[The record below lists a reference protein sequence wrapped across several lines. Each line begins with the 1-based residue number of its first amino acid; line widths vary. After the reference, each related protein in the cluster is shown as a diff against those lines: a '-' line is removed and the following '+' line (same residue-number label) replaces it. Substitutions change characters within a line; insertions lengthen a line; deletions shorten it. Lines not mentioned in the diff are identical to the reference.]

1 MILVIDA
8 TNLSSGGG
16 LTHIKNIIKFAKPIE
31 LGFQKVIIFGS
42 IKTLACF
49 DDFPWLEKIN
59 LPIFEKNFLWRACW
73 QTFKLGKSAK
83 SYGATILFVPG
94 GSFSTSFRPI
104 ITMSRNLLPFEWSEL
119 KKYGFSITFFRLC
132 LLKYIQSKSFKNA
145 SGLIF
150 LTNYAKTI
158 ISKQVQVTNNNT
170 IIPHGIDSNYFRN
183 PKVTAVAEIEFSNE
197 KPFRLIYVSI
207 IDVYK
212 HHREVIESIRLLR
225 QKGLYISI
233 DFVGSYYK
241 SEFNKVLEML
251 NKIEDST
258 KFIKY
263 HGSLNVQEQIE
274 LYTKSDLCLFASS
287 CENMPNILLE
297 GMASGLPII
306 SSNRGP
312 MPEILN
318 DAGLYFNPENPID
331 ISNVIEKLYFD
342 SNLRNLLAIKSF
354 EKAKKYSWES
364 CSNQTLDFLSKF
376 RINN

>member
-1 MILVIDA
+1 MILIIDA

-16 LTHIKNIIKFAKPIE
+16 LTHIKNIIKFAKPTQF
-31 LGFQKVIIFGS
+31 GFKKVILFGS
-42 IKTLACF
+42 IKTVMSI

-59 LPIFEKNFLWRACW
+59 LPIFEKNFLFRAYW
-73 QTFKLGKSAK
+73 QIFKLGKIVK
-83 SYGATILFVPG
+83 SYGGTILFVPG

-104 ITMSRNLLPFEWSEL
+104 VTMSRNSLPFEWNEL
-119 KKYGFSITFFRLC
+119 KRYGFSITFFRLC
-132 LLKYIQSKSFKNA
+132 LLKHIQSKSFRNA

-150 LTNYAKTI
+150 LTDYAKRI
-158 ISKQVQVTNNNT
+158 IKNQVQITHNNT

-183 PKVTAVAEIEFSNE
+183 PKVAVSDIEFSNE
-197 KPFRLIYVSI
+197 KPFRIIYVSI

-212 HHREVIESIRLLR
+212 HHCEVIESIRLLR
-225 QKGLYISI
+225 EKGLYITI
-233 DFVGSYYK
+233 DFVGSYYEP
-241 SEFNKVLEML
+241 EFKKFLKIL
-251 NKIEDST
+251 NKIEDSE

-263 HGSLNVQEQIE
+263 HGSLNVLEQME

-312 MPEILN
+312 MPEILS

-331 ISNVIEKLYFD
+331 ISNAIRMLYFSSD
-342 SNLRNLLAIKSF
+342 LRNLLAIKSF
-354 EKAKKYSWES
+354 EKAKKYSWEI
-364 CSNQTLDFLSKF
+364 CSDRTLDFLSKI